1 MSVVFHANTLLL
13 GFVQSSHT
21 AMYAP
26 VARNLAPRLVAKYSL
41 IGSGI

>member
-1 MSVVFHANTLLL
+1 MSVIFQINTLLL
-13 GFVQSSHT
+13 GSAQSSHT
-21 AMYAP
+21 NVYAP